1 MRDNEPNWG
10 LAFGSGAFLIV
21 WCLGF
26 VANVPFETLLMR
38 ATVGA
43 VLGTLLG
50 VVVGYTIN
58 GLRALRED
66 LDKDKGGRVDF
77 TVGDDEPLVPAKPD
91 AAAAPKAPAAED
103 DARELVVPAAEPD
116 PFKPIDFKHAAKQ
129 VQSVVQE

>member
-26 VANVPFETLLMR
+26 VANVPFETLMMR

-50 VVVGYTIN
+50 VVVGYTIT

-66 LDKDKGGRVDF
+66 LDKGARVDF
-77 TVGDDEPLVPAKPD
+77 TVGADEPLLPLRPE
-91 AAAAPKAPAAED
+91 KAPAPED
-103 DARELVVPAAEPD
+103 ETRELVVPAAEAE
-116 PFKPIDFKHAAKQ
+116 PFKPIDYKNAAKQ
-129 VQSVVQE
+129 VQSMVQE

>member
-10 LAFGSGAFLIV
+10 LAFGSGSFLIV

-26 VANVPFETLLMR
+26 VADVPFETLLMR

-50 VVVGYTIN
+50 VVVGYTIS

-66 LDKDKGGRVDF
+66 LDKGSRVDF
-77 TVGDDEPLVPAKPD
+77 TVGEDEPLLPPKPEPAPTPASEVREQLVPQ
-91 AAAAPKAPAAED
+91 AE
-103 DARELVVPAAEPD
+103 ASPD
-116 PFKPIDFKHAAKQ
+116 PFQPIDYKSAAKQ
-129 VQSVVQE
+129 VQSVVQEQATST